1 MVTSLK
7 GEANFCEI
15 LNWQFCLEMN
25 EGLYFF
31 SGEIFFAP
39 IIWDSFDRIIPLE
52 KAGQGGQMIEDLS
65 TEALGLDKVELS
77 IDNIRRLYI
86 NLYL

>member
-25 EGLYFF
+25 EGLYFL

-65 TEALGLDKVELS
+65 TKDEVSDLGYK
-77 IDNIRRLYI
+77 
-86 NLYL
+86 